1 MCLSQG
7 LKGSQDE
14 AESFCLYRSAL
25 SELLLLP
32 DFDVAVTW
40 NVVSVE
46 HALCLYSDS
55 IGDYQYHA
63 FVFQQKIVHNI

>member
-1 MCLSQG
+1 
-7 LKGSQDE
+7 
-14 AESFCLYRSAL
+14 LYRSAL